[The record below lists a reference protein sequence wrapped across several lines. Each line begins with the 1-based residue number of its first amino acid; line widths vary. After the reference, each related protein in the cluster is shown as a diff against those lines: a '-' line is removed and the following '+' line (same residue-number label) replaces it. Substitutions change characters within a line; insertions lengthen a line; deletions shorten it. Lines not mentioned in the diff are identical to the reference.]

1 MISRQLEVF
10 LWTGALEAQA
20 EVLEYAKA
28 AEQSVNRVSFKYS
41 GSNLK
46 EQNKSYYKVPPYTTN
61 VIVHAVKWR
70 RECTAVPPHLCFG
83 EDNLQPSQQKLA
95 DIRT

>member
-28 AEQSVNRVSFKYS
+28 AEQSVNSFLQILRVQSKRA
-41 GSNLK
+41 K
-46 EQNKSYYKVPPYTTN
+46 
-61 VIVHAVKWR
+61 
-70 RECTAVPPHLCFG
+70 
-83 EDNLQPSQQKLA
+83 
-95 DIRT
+95 